1 MKEWFCLEFLPAGVG
16 QLFLCDLDERQCGFL
31 HKRPKAHSKFTGET
45 GHLFRQRGAQVFD
58 LLQIVKHGCRQVH
71 QIVKVHR
78 IVFGVLNFDL
88 ESHLTTC
95 GQSDKLNYFPLRSQ
109 KPLQFVKLNCTYRVA
124 ASVPFSA
131 ARSVCCFQYSFRGG
145 DLAGQGL
152 LKQGTLTDLWHIL
165 SQAKLPGCHIVHW
178 RRASLWNSEK
188 LHPNSYAVL
197 TEDGRIKASYKI
209 LWFFCCYRL
218 TQPE

>member
-16 QLFLCDLDERQCGFL
+16 QLFLRDLDERQCGFL

-109 KPLQFVKLNCTYRVA
+109 KPLQFVKLNWTYRVA

-165 SQAKLPGCHIVHW
+165 SLAKLPGCHIVHW